1 MDAVTGG
8 TEVRF
13 AVRVRTGAPATRVG
27 GRYGPDALL
36 VAVGARPVDGAANR
50 AVVAALADAFGVPK
64 GAVAVVAGQASRNKV
79 VALRG
84 DPGMLAARLGTL
96 LGP

>member
-1 MDAVTGG
+1 MSAVTAGA
-8 TEVRF
+8 EVRF

-27 GRYGPDALL
+27 GRYGADALV
-36 VAVGARPVDGAANR
+36 VAVSARPVDGAANR

-64 GAVAVVAGQASRNKV
+64 AAVAVVVGQTSRNKV
-79 VALRG
+79 VAMRG
-84 DPGMLAARLGTL
+84 DPGILAGRLGTL